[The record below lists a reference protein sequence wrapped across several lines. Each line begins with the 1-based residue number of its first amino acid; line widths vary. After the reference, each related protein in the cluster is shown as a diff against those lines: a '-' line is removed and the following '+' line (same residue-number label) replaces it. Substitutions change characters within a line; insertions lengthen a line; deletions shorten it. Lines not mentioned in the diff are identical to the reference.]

1 MKRNRWALILLLI
14 SIFTLILLSSN
25 SNASIP
31 QGWYVTN
38 IVFVGP
44 FFDNIIMMVDAA
56 DGSFTGQYFVFN
68 PSMKNQLFAS
78 ALTAVSIQK
87 SVSVYV
93 ADDPHVINGTPV
105 QTCFSL
111 IIWQ

>member
-1 MKRNRWALILLLI
+1 MKRNRWSLILLLL

-25 SNASIP
+25 SNAAIP
-31 QGWYVTN
+31 QGWYVAN

-44 FFDNIIMMVDAA
+44 FFDKIIMMVDAT
-56 DGSFTGQYFVFN
+56 DGSFTGQYFVLN
-68 PSMKNQLFAS
+68 PSMQNQLYAS

-93 ADDPHVINGTPV
+93 ADDPHFISGTPV
-105 QTCFSL
+105 QTCLSL